1 VFWGTEV
8 PADGGE
14 GDSAFRWAMVP
25 VILLFYCGVTR
36 RKQNLFE
43 EVASKKE
50 NLKKCLFE
58 ESLKK
63 RKKKCLKKFVS
74 LKNWKK
80 SEDKEEKH
88 LEEMVNAAL
97 VAAVPNPGKVTRIS
111 TYRQ

>member
-1 VFWGTEV
+1 
-8 PADGGE
+8 
-14 GDSAFRWAMVP
+14 MP

-58 ESLKK
+58 ERVSRKE
-63 RKKKCLKKFVS
+63 KKKCLKKFVS

-80 SEDKEEKH
+80 KSEDKEEKH
-88 LEEMVNAAL
+88 TEEWLML
-97 VAAVPNPGKVTRIS
+97 LSWQLCQTRV
-111 TYRQ
+111 R

>member
-1 VFWGTEV
+1 MSVW
-8 PADGGE
+8 
-14 GDSAFRWAMVP
+14 R
-25 VILLFYCGVTR
+25 
-36 RKQNLFE
+36 
-43 EVASKKE
+43 
-50 NLKKCLFE
+50 

-111 TYRQ
+111 TNRQWSTKEKESQCQSNAVWR